1 MNCLDSAIGHILWTI
16 QHSPKSYLLFR
27 ERLTEL
33 RVAIVNSELQQI
45 ERDNEHVSHAK
56 AKRV

>member
-1 MNCLDSAIGHILWTI
+1 MNCMDSAIGHVLWTI
-16 QHSPKSYLLFR
+16 QHSPKTYQMFR

-45 ERDNEHVSHAK
+45 ERDNQHVNHAK
-56 AKRV
+56 TKRV